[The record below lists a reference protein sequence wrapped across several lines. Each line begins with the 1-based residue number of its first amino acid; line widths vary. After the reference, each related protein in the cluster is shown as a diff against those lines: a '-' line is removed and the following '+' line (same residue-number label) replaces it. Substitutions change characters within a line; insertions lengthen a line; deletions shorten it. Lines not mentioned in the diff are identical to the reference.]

1 MNTKTP
7 LQAYL
12 ALGIGVVILG
22 FSAIFI
28 RLANAPGIVSAFYRV
43 GIAAV
48 VMAVPFYRRV
58 RSGKSQL
65 TRRGVWIAL
74 LAGLFFG
81 IDLALWASG
90 IMLGGATTPTLM
102 ANTAPIW
109 VGLGA
114 WLLFGERQGHLFWIG
129 LALATFGATIVLGQD
144 LLRSFDFGIGT
155 FLGLLAAISY
165 GAYQLATQRG
175 RANLDTLSYFWLTAL
190 SSAGFLL
197 ILVVILGLPLAG
209 YSTSTVLIFLALG
222 LVIQVGAWQT
232 INYAQGYLPA
242 SIVATTLLGQ
252 PLLTAFWAALLLGE
266 SFSFWHILGGIAVL
280 AGVFI
285 VHRSR

>member
-1 MNTKTP
+1 
-7 LQAYL
+7 
-12 ALGIGVVILG
+12 
-22 FSAIFI
+22 
-28 RLANAPGIVSAFYRV
+28 
-43 GIAAV
+43 
-48 VMAVPFYRRV
+48 V